1 MKRCS
6 DYAREL
12 NVSQK
17 PMRHIW
23 KHNFGLKLLKLKKKW
38 NLILPMRDAQK
49 KVRLERSKEL
59 LRLAESG
66 TIRFFLMS
74 RRSTLAV

>member
-6 DYAREL
+6 DYAREQ

-23 KHNFGLKLLKLKKKW
+23 KHNFGLKLLKFKKMESD
-38 NLILPMRDAQK
+38 LTDARCTK